1 MLQVKLLW
9 FALGQLSAM
18 GQWMAAAEY
27 AGDEAKRQRAMAHK
41 ALYFQ
46 AMDALLA
53 SLNRR

>member
-27 AGDEAKRQRAMAHK
+27 VGDEAMAHK
-41 ALYFQ
+41 ALYFE